1 MAEIREELL
10 GLREE
15 FPDIQKYLTPDG
27 DYIKIHNEELFIGD
41 YSNLAEGIYNRFFSN
56 DNLSSIINFLVGDEN
71 YTFKFLNNN
80 IQVSYKDFNIQL
92 SLKVIHNH
100 IIGLI
105 LRDENYAVNTI
116 NYLEKVVKRLC
127 KKVKEAND
135 LYEKGVA

>member
-10 GLREE
+10 GLRKE

-41 YSNLAEGIYNRFFSN
+41 YSDLAEGIYNRFFSN

-92 SLKVIHNH
+92 SLKIIHNH

-116 NYLEKVVKRLC
+116 NYLEKVVKKLC

>member
-10 GLREE
+10 GLRET

-27 DYIKIHNEELFIGD
+27 EYLKLHNEELYISD
-41 YSNLAEGIYNRFFSN
+41 YSDLARGIYDRFFN
-56 DNLSSIINFLVGDEN
+56 FENLTNIINFLVDDKD

-92 SLKVIHNH
+92 SLSVIYNH

-105 LRDENYAVNTI
+105 LRDENYAANTI
-116 NYLEKVVKRLC
+116 DYLEKVVKKLC
-127 KKVKEAND
+127 RKVKETSD